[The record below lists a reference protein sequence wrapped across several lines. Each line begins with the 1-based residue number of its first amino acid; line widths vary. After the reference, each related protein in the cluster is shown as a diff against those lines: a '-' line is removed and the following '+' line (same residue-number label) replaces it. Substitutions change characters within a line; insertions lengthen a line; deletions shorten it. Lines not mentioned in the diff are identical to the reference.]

1 MQSIK
6 RFLLVFG
13 VNIGIIV
20 MLSLLANLL
29 SSYFG
34 ISLTGSSYN
43 SLMVFALIFGFGG
56 AYINLLISRRMAKR
70 MYKIE
75 LIDATVSDPRLR
87 AVYQTVQQIA
97 DNNQIRMPEVGIY
110 QDANPNA
117 FATGSSANSSLVA
130 VSSGL
135 LHAMTDEEVKG
146 VVWHEMAHILNG
158 DMVTMTL
165 MQGVLNTFVIFISRV
180 LAHIISA
187 RMSDNEENSGAPYY
201 THYII
206 TMVLEIGLGI
216 LSSILLMYYSR
227 RREFEADRGSTV
239 YLWSK
244 QPMIAALQ
252 KLQKLSSHTAYP
264 TDEFATMKISG
275 RTASFASLFSSHP
288 PLQDRIEALQQG

>member
-20 MLSLLANLL
+20 MLSLLVNLL

-146 VVWHEMAHILNG
+146 VV
-158 DMVTMTL
+158 
-165 MQGVLNTFVIFISRV
+165 
-180 LAHIISA
+180 
-187 RMSDNEENSGAPYY
+187 
-201 THYII
+201 
-206 TMVLEIGLGI
+206 
-216 LSSILLMYYSR
+216 
-227 RREFEADRGSTV
+227 
-239 YLWSK
+239 
-244 QPMIAALQ
+244 
-252 KLQKLSSHTAYP
+252 
-264 TDEFATMKISG
+264 
-275 RTASFASLFSSHP
+275 
-288 PLQDRIEALQQG
+288 